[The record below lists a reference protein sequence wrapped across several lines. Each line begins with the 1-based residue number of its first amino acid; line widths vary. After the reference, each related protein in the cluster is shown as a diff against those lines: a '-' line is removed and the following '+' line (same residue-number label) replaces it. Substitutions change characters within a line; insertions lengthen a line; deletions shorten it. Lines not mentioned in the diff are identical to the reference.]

1 MTQRAFPILF
11 ITATRI
17 GDAVLSSGLIRRLAD
32 EIPGARF
39 TIVAGP
45 LAAPLFAHVPGLDR
59 VIVMEKGKGK
69 GHWFKLWNQVR
80 HKKWSLVV
88 DLRGSAT
95 AYFLRRDKRAIWKKT
110 PGEVVHKV
118 IDAARVLKLDGAP
131 PAPHLYITPD
141 VQALADQMLAPKPGE
156 TAGPLLA
163 MGPASNWVGK
173 IWPIERFAQTA
184 GRLLG
189 PDGPMAGGRLLI
201 LGGPGDGRMVE
212 ELRMASARGRCI
224 DLTGKVD
231 LLTAYACLKRADLFI
246 GNDSGL
252 MHIAAAAGAPTLGLF
267 GPSDDRRYAPWGE
280 LTRVVRGP
288 RTFEQFLAVDPEL
301 SQAIR
306 HMSDLPVATV
316 VKAAKALLIDVQAAR
331 SAAFQAR
338 SEATLAAARALDLFP
353 EPSPEPSP
361 EPEPE
366 QVSEAESEAETEAV
380 EIVEMEQVLAPED
393 LTPAAPS
400 PEPEPEV
407 LPQSDGPL
415 ASEPTAPRA
424 AVAEP
429 VLDAPAPRSS
439 PRRRAPKPK

>member
-17 GDAVLSSGLIRRLAD
+17 GDAVLSSGLIRMLAD
-32 EIPGARF
+32 QIPNARF

-69 GHWFKLWNQVR
+69 GHWFKLWRQVR

-95 AYFLRRDKRAIWKKT
+95 ALFLRRDKRAIWKKL

-118 IDAARVLKLDGAP
+118 VDAARTLKLEGDP

-141 VQALADQMLAPKPGE
+141 VQALADDLLAPIAGQGE
-156 TAGPLLA
+156 GPILA
-163 MGPASNWVGK
+163 VGPAANWVGK
-173 IWPIERFAQTA
+173 VWPIERFTQTVAQ
-184 GRLLG
+184 LLDK
-189 PDGPMAGGRLLI
+189 DGPMAGGRLLI
-201 LGGPGDGRMVE
+201 LGGPEDTRMIE
-212 ELRMASARGRCI
+212 ELRRASARGRTI

-231 LLTAYACLKRADLFI
+231 LLTAYACLRRARLFI

-267 GPSDDRRYAPWGE
+267 GPSDERRYAPWGDKA
-280 LTRVVRGP
+280 VAVRGP
-288 RTFEQFLAVDPEL
+288 RGFDQFLAVDPDL

-316 VKAAKALLIDVQAAR
+316 VREAKALLIRTEPSAEVSPQEAVVEETIAEEAAG
-331 SAAFQAR
+331 AEIAP
-338 SEATLAAARALDLFP
+338 LAEEPAP
-353 EPSPEPSP
+353 EPVEASVEKVSPELAVV
-361 EPEPE
+361 E
-366 QVSEAESEAETEAV
+366 EALAEE
-380 EIVEMEQVLAPED
+380 
-393 LTPAAPS
+393 
-400 PEPEPEV
+400 
-407 LPQSDGPL
+407 
-415 ASEPTAPRA
+415 RA
-424 AVAEP
+424 AER
-429 VLDAPAPRSS
+429 DAS
-439 PRRRAPKPK
+439 

>member
-17 GDAVLSSGLIRRLAD
+17 GDAVLSSGLIRMLAD
-32 EIPGARF
+32 QIPNARF

-69 GHWFKLWNQVR
+69 GHWFKLWRQVR

-95 AYFLRRDKRAIWKKT
+95 ALFLRRDKRAIWKKL

-118 IDAARVLKLDGAP
+118 VDAARTLKLEGDP

-141 VQALADQMLAPKPGE
+141 VQALADDLLAPIAGQGE
-156 TAGPLLA
+156 GPILA
-163 MGPASNWVGK
+163 VGPAANWVGK
-173 IWPIERFAQTA
+173 VWPIERFTQTVAQ
-184 GRLLG
+184 LLDK
-189 PDGPMAGGRLLI
+189 DGPMAGGRLLI
-201 LGGPGDGRMVE
+201 LGGPEDTRMIE
-212 ELRMASARGRCI
+212 ELRRASARGRTI

-231 LLTAYACLKRADLFI
+231 LLTAYACLRRARLFI

-267 GPSDDRRYAPWGE
+267 GPSDERRYAPWGDKA
-280 LTRVVRGP
+280 VAVRGP
-288 RTFEQFLAVDPEL
+288 RGFDQFLAVDPDL

-316 VKAAKALLIDVQAAR
+316 VREAKALLIRTEPSAEVSPQEAVVEDTIAEEAAG
-331 SAAFQAR
+331 AEIAP
-338 SEATLAAARALDLFP
+338 LAEEPAP
-353 EPSPEPSP
+353 EPVEASVEEVSPELAVV
-361 EPEPE
+361 E
-366 QVSEAESEAETEAV
+366 EALAEE
-380 EIVEMEQVLAPED
+380 
-393 LTPAAPS
+393 
-400 PEPEPEV
+400 
-407 LPQSDGPL
+407 
-415 ASEPTAPRA
+415 RA
-424 AVAEP
+424 AER
-429 VLDAPAPRSS
+429 DAS
-439 PRRRAPKPK
+439 

>member
-17 GDAVLSSGLIRRLAD
+17 GDAVLSSGLIRMLAD

-80 HKKWSLVV
+80 HRKWSLIV

-95 AYFLRRDKRAIWKKT
+95 ALFLRRDKRAIWKKV

-118 IDAARVLKLDGAP
+118 IDAARVLKLEGAP
-131 PAPHLYITPD
+131 PAPHLYITPE
-141 VQALADQMLAPKPGE
+141 VQALADQMLAAKPGE
-156 TAGPLLA
+156 VAGPLLA
-163 MGPASNWVGK
+163 MGPAANWVGK
-173 IWPIERFAQTA
+173 VWPIERFAQTA
-184 GRLLG
+184 GQLLG

-201 LGGPGDGRMVE
+201 LGGPEDTRMVE
-212 ELRMASARGRCI
+212 ELRMASARGRCV

-252 MHIAAAAGAPTLGLF
+252 MHIAAAAGTPTVGLF
-267 GPSDDRRYAPWGE
+267 GPSDERRYAPWGP
-280 LTRVVRGP
+280 LTRAVRGP
-288 RTFEQFLAVDPEL
+288 RAFEQFLAVDPDL

-316 VKAAKALLIDVQAAR
+316 VKAAKALLIEAKAAR
-331 SAAFQAR
+331 EAR
-338 SEATLAAARALDLFP
+338 VAVDALP
-353 EPSPEPSP
+353 
-361 EPEPE
+361 
-366 QVSEAESEAETEAV
+366 EAV
-380 EIVEMEQVLAPED
+380 EPDAAPEAFEPEII
-393 LTPAAPS
+393 LPAARPVETEVDGA
-400 PEPEPEV
+400 EPEAVE
-407 LPQSDGPL
+407 
-415 ASEPTAPRA
+415 PRA
-424 AVAEP
+424 ESG
-429 VLDAPAPRSS
+429 LNH
-439 PRRRAPKPK
+439 

>member
-17 GDAVLSSGLIRRLAD
+17 GDAVLSSGLIRMLAD

-80 HKKWSLVV
+80 HRKWSLIV

-95 AYFLRRDKRAIWKKT
+95 ALFLRREKRAIWKKV

-118 IDAARVLKLDGAP
+118 IDAARVLKLEGAP
-131 PAPHLYITPD
+131 PAPHLYITPE
-141 VQALADQMLAPKPGE
+141 VQALADQMLATKPGE
-156 TAGPLLA
+156 VAGPLLA
-163 MGPASNWVGK
+163 MGPAANWVGK
-173 IWPIERFAQTA
+173 VWPIERFAQTA
-184 GRLLG
+184 GQLLG
-189 PDGPMAGGRLLI
+189 PDGPLAGGRLLI
-201 LGGPGDGRMVE
+201 LGGPEDTRMVE
-212 ELRMASARGRCI
+212 ELRMASARGRCV

-252 MHIAAAAGAPTLGLF
+252 MHIAAAAGTPTVGLF
-267 GPSDDRRYAPWGE
+267 GPSDERRYAPWGP
-280 LTRVVRGP
+280 LTRAVRGP
-288 RTFEQFLAVDPEL
+288 RAFEQFLAVDPDL

-316 VKAAKALLIDVQAAR
+316 VKAAKGLLAEAKAAG
-331 SAAFQAR
+331 
-338 SEATLAAARALDLFP
+338 EAAAVVEAEVEAVAL
-353 EPSPEPSP
+353 EVAP
-361 EPEPE
+361 EPEIEPE
-366 QVSEAESEAETEAV
+366 RPEPVIIMPEPRGQAETEAPD
-380 EIVEMEQVLAPED
+380 PESED
-393 LTPAAPS
+393 AAPS
-400 PEPEPEV
+400 A
-407 LPQSDGPL
+407 G
-415 ASEPTAPRA
+415 
-424 AVAEP
+424 
-429 VLDAPAPRSS
+429 
-439 PRRRAPKPK
+439 